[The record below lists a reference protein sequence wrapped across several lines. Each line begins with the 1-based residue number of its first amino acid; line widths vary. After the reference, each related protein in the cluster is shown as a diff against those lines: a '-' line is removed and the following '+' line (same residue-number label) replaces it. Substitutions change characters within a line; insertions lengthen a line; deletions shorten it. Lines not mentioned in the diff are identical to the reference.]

1 MCQARLVWHKGPGM
15 KSEFWIQPELL
26 EVCALHTAG
35 PPAQE
40 SQMLTFG
47 HQKRQ
52 LLHQTM
58 SEFESDVPNI
68 PNHFLSEKEFYLQH
82 ADTDKQVLVEEILA
96 TVKENNMA
104 PYYKHLTNELPQYFF
119 FDSELYKSME
129 EVNATKIAEL
139 KKAVQEAESEEETE
153 ADVVT
158 TTIKLAEYYTEIID
172 RHNATETYNKA
183 LQQSPG
189 TGVKIDILLTLARIS
204 FFFKDY
210 PGVSKHL
217 TEVES
222 LIEKGGDWERRNRYQ
237 TYKGVYH
244 LATRNFKEAA
254 KLLIDSLATFTSTEL
269 CTYEQVAQYSI
280 IAGVLT
286 LDRVDLKSKIVDSP
300 EILSIYSSA
309 KDLEPLI
316 SLTNS
321 LYTCQYNYFF
331 QYLLQTHDQLLIT
344 NKYLRVHGNYFM
356 REMRCKAYAQ
366 LLESYKS
373 LSLKSMARNFNVTE
387 EFLDDDLCNFIPNN
401 KLNCTID
408 KVNGI
413 IETNRP
419 DNKNS
424 QYHKLVKQG
433 DALLTKL
440 QKYGAAVKL
449 SGAER
454 VA

>member
-1 MCQARLVWHKGPGM
+1 
-15 KSEFWIQPELL
+15 
-26 EVCALHTAG
+26 
-35 PPAQE
+35 
-40 SQMLTFG
+40 
-47 HQKRQ
+47 
-52 LLHQTM
+52 M

-68 PNHFLSEKEFYLQH
+68 PDHTLSEKEFVLQH
-82 ADTDKQVLVEEILA
+82 SKDIDKLQLAEEILA
-96 TVKENNMA
+96 TIKTNNLA
-104 PYYKHLTNELPQYFF
+104 PYYKYLTTELPQYFA
-119 FDSELYKSME
+119 FDADLYKSMNDVTE
-129 EVNATKIAEL
+129 AKISEL
-139 KKAVQEAESEEETE
+139 KKVVQEAESEEETE
-153 ADVVT
+153 VDVVT
-158 TTIKLAEYYTEIID
+158 STIKLAEYYTEIID
-172 RHNATETYNKA
+172 RHNAIETYNKV
-183 LQQSPG
+183 LQLSPSTG
-189 TGVKIDILLTLARIS
+189 TKIDVLLTLARLD
-204 FFFKDY
+204 FFFRDY

-217 TEVES
+217 SEVES
-222 LIEKGGDWERRNRYQ
+222 LIEKGGDWERRNRYK
-237 TYKGVYH
+237 TYQGVYY
-244 LATRNFKEAA
+244 LATRNFSEAA

-269 CTYEQVAQYSI
+269 CSYEQVAQYSI

-286 LDRVDLKSKIVDSP
+286 LGRVDLKSKIVDSP
-300 EILSIYSSA
+300 EILSIYSQA
-309 KDLEPLI
+309 KDLEPLV

-331 QYLLQTHDQLLIT
+331 QYLLQTHDQLLLT
-344 NKYLRVHGNYFM
+344 NKYLRVHSNYFL

-373 LSLKSMARNFNVTE
+373 LSLKSMARNFSVTE
-387 EFLDDDLCNFIPNN
+387 EFLDEDLCNFIPNN

-424 QYHKLVKQG
+424 QYHQLVKQG

>member
-1 MCQARLVWHKGPGM
+1 
-15 KSEFWIQPELL
+15 
-26 EVCALHTAG
+26 
-35 PPAQE
+35 
-40 SQMLTFG
+40 
-47 HQKRQ
+47 
-52 LLHQTM
+52 M

-68 PNHFLSEKEFYLQH
+68 PDHTLSEKEFVLQH
-82 ADTDKQVLVEEILA
+82 SKDIDKLQLAEEILA
-96 TVKENNMA
+96 TIKTNNLA
-104 PYYKHLTNELPQYFF
+104 PYYKYLTTELPQYFA
-119 FDSELYKSME
+119 FDADLYKSMNDVTE
-129 EVNATKIAEL
+129 AKISEL
-139 KKAVQEAESEEETE
+139 KKVVQEAESEEETE
-153 ADVVT
+153 VDVVT
-158 TTIKLAEYYTEIID
+158 STIKLAEYYTEIID
-172 RHNATETYNKA
+172 RHNAIETYNKV
-183 LQQSPG
+183 LQLSPS
-189 TGVKIDILLTLARIS
+189 TGIKIDVLLTLARLD
-204 FFFKDY
+204 FFFRDY

-217 TEVES
+217 SEVES
-222 LIEKGGDWERRNRYQ
+222 LIEKGGDWERRNRYK
-237 TYKGVYH
+237 TYQGVYY
-244 LATRNFKEAA
+244 LATRNFSEAA

-269 CTYEQVAQYSI
+269 CSYEQVAQYSI

-286 LDRVDLKSKIVDSP
+286 LGRVDLKSKIVDSP
-300 EILSIYSSA
+300 EILSIYSQA
-309 KDLEPLI
+309 KDLEPLV

-331 QYLLQTHDQLLIT
+331 QYLLQTHDQLLLT
-344 NKYLRVHGNYFM
+344 NKYLRVHSNYFL

-373 LSLKSMARNFNVTE
+373 LSLKSMARNFSVTE
-387 EFLDDDLCNFIPNN
+387 EFLDEDLCNFIPNN

-424 QYHKLVKQG
+424 QYHQLVKQG

>member
-1 MCQARLVWHKGPGM
+1 
-15 KSEFWIQPELL
+15 
-26 EVCALHTAG
+26 
-35 PPAQE
+35 
-40 SQMLTFG
+40 
-47 HQKRQ
+47 
-52 LLHQTM
+52 M

-68 PNHFLSEKEFYLQH
+68 PDHTLSEKEFVLQY
-82 ADTDKQVLVEEILA
+82 AKQADKQALANDILA
-96 TVKENNMA
+96 TVKDNNLA
-104 PYYKHLTNELPQYFF
+104 PYYKHLTNELPQYFA
-119 FDSELYKSME
+119 FDADLYKSMS
-129 EVNATKIAEL
+129 EVTEKKISEL
-139 KKAVQEAESEEETE
+139 KKIILDAESEEETE
-153 ADVVT
+153 VDVVT
-158 TTIKLAEYYTEIID
+158 STINLAEYYTEIID
-172 RHNATETYNKA
+172 RHNATETYNKV
-183 LQQSPG
+183 LLLSPTTG
-189 TGVKIDILLTLARIS
+189 TKIDVLLTLARID

-217 TEVES
+217 SEVES
-222 LIEKGGDWERRNRYQ
+222 LIEKGGDWERRNRYK
-237 TYKGVYH
+237 TYQGVYY
-244 LATRNFKEAA
+244 LATRNFGDAA

-269 CTYEQVAQYSI
+269 CSYEQVAQYAI

-286 LDRVDLKSKIVDSP
+286 LGRVDLKSKIVDSP
-300 EILSIYSSA
+300 EILSIYSNA
-309 KDLEPLI
+309 KDLEPVV

-331 QYLLQTHDQLLIT
+331 QYLLQTYDQLLLP
-344 NKYLRVHGNYFM
+344 NKYLRVHSNYFM

-373 LSLKSMARNFNVTE
+373 LSLKSMARNFSVTE
-387 EFLDDDLCNFIPNN
+387 EFLDEDLCNFIPNN

-424 QYHKLVKQG
+424 QYHQLVKQG

>member
-1 MCQARLVWHKGPGM
+1 
-15 KSEFWIQPELL
+15 
-26 EVCALHTAG
+26 
-35 PPAQE
+35 
-40 SQMLTFG
+40 
-47 HQKRQ
+47 
-52 LLHQTM
+52 M

-68 PNHFLSEKEFYLQH
+68 PDHTLSEKEFVLQH
-82 ADTDKQVLVEEILA
+82 SKDIDKLQLAEEILA
-96 TVKENNMA
+96 TIKTNNLA
-104 PYYKHLTNELPQYFF
+104 PYYKYLTTELPQYFA
-119 FDSELYKSME
+119 FDADLYKSMNDVAE
-129 EVNATKIAEL
+129 AKISEL
-139 KKAVQEAESEEETE
+139 KKVVQEAESEEETE
-153 ADVVT
+153 VDVVT
-158 TTIKLAEYYTEIID
+158 STIKLAEYYTEIID
-172 RHNATETYNKA
+172 RHNAIETYNKV
-183 LQQSPG
+183 LQLSPSTG
-189 TGVKIDILLTLARIS
+189 TKIDVLLTLARLD
-204 FFFKDY
+204 FFFRDY

-217 TEVES
+217 SEVES
-222 LIEKGGDWERRNRYQ
+222 LIEKGGDWERRNRYK
-237 TYKGVYH
+237 TYQGVYY
-244 LATRNFKEAA
+244 LATRNFSEAA

-269 CTYEQVAQYSI
+269 CSYEQVAQYSI

-286 LDRVDLKSKIVDSP
+286 LGRVDLKSKIVDSP
-300 EILSIYSSA
+300 EILSIYSQA
-309 KDLEPLI
+309 KDLEPLV

-331 QYLLQTHDQLLIT
+331 QYLLQTHDQLLLT
-344 NKYLRVHGNYFM
+344 NKYLRVHSNYFL

-373 LSLKSMARNFNVTE
+373 LSLKSMARNFSVTE
-387 EFLDDDLCNFIPNN
+387 EFLDEDLCNFIPNN

-424 QYHKLVKQG
+424 QYHQLVKQG

>member
-1 MCQARLVWHKGPGM
+1 M
-15 KSEFWIQPELL
+15 
-26 EVCALHTAG
+26 
-35 PPAQE
+35 
-40 SQMLTFG
+40 
-47 HQKRQ
+47 
-52 LLHQTM
+52 
-58 SEFESDVPNI
+58 PNI
-68 PNHFLSEKEFYLQH
+68 PDHTLSEKEFVLQH
-82 ADTDKQVLVEEILA
+82 SKDIDKLQLAEEILA
-96 TVKENNMA
+96 TIKTNNLA
-104 PYYKHLTNELPQYFF
+104 PYYKYLTTELPQYFA
-119 FDSELYKSME
+119 FDADLYKSMNDVTE
-129 EVNATKIAEL
+129 AKISEL
-139 KKAVQEAESEEETE
+139 KKVVQEAESEEETE
-153 ADVVT
+153 VDVVT
-158 TTIKLAEYYTEIID
+158 STIKLAEYYTEIID
-172 RHNATETYNKA
+172 RHNAIETYNKV
-183 LQQSPG
+183 LQLSPSTG
-189 TGVKIDILLTLARIS
+189 TKIDVLLTLARLD
-204 FFFKDY
+204 FFFRDY

-217 TEVES
+217 SEVES
-222 LIEKGGDWERRNRYQ
+222 LIEKGGDWERRNRYK
-237 TYKGVYH
+237 TYQGVYY
-244 LATRNFKEAA
+244 LATRNFSEAA

-269 CTYEQVAQYSI
+269 CSYEQVAQYSI

-286 LDRVDLKSKIVDSP
+286 LGRVDLKSKIVDSP
-300 EILSIYSSA
+300 EILSIYSQA
-309 KDLEPLI
+309 KDLEPLV

-331 QYLLQTHDQLLIT
+331 QYLLQTHDQLLLT
-344 NKYLRVHGNYFM
+344 NKYLRVHSNYFL

-373 LSLKSMARNFNVTE
+373 LSLKSMARNFSVTE
-387 EFLDDDLCNFIPNN
+387 EFLDEDLCNFIPNN

-424 QYHKLVKQG
+424 QYHQLVKQG

>member
-1 MCQARLVWHKGPGM
+1 
-15 KSEFWIQPELL
+15 
-26 EVCALHTAG
+26 
-35 PPAQE
+35 
-40 SQMLTFG
+40 MLNPVK
-47 HQKRQ
+47 HS
-52 LLHQTM
+52 TM

-68 PNHFLSEKEFYLQH
+68 PDHTLSEKEFFLQH
-82 ADTDKQVLVEEILA
+82 AKDVDRLALANEIIA
-96 TVKENNMA
+96 TIKEKNMA
-104 PYYKHLTNELPQYFF
+104 PYYKHLTTELPQYFVY
-119 FDSELYKSME
+119 DGDLYNHLAEINEK
-129 EVNATKIAEL
+129 KIKEL
-139 KKAVQEAESEEETE
+139 KKVVQEAESEEETE

-158 TTIKLAEYYTEIID
+158 STIKLAEYYAEIID
-172 RHNATETYNKA
+172 RQNATETYNKV
-183 LQQSPG
+183 LLLSPS
-189 TGVKIDILLTLARIS
+189 TGVKIDVLLTLARIE

-217 TEVES
+217 SEVET
-222 LIEKGGDWERRNRYQ
+222 LIEKGGDWERRNRYK
-237 TYKGVYH
+237 TYQGVYY
-244 LATRNFKEAA
+244 LATRNFKDAA

-269 CTYEQVAQYSI
+269 CSYEQVAQYSI

-331 QYLLQTHDQLLIT
+331 QYLLQTHDLLLLT
-344 NKYLRVHGNYFM
+344 NKYLRIHANFFL

-373 LSLKSMARNFNVTE
+373 LSLKSMARNFSVTE
-387 EFLDDDLCNFIPNN
+387 EFLDEDLCNFIPNN

-424 QYHKLVKQG
+424 QYLQLVKQG

>member
-1 MCQARLVWHKGPGM
+1 
-15 KSEFWIQPELL
+15 
-26 EVCALHTAG
+26 
-35 PPAQE
+35 
-40 SQMLTFG
+40 
-47 HQKRQ
+47 
-52 LLHQTM
+52 M

-68 PNHFLSEKEFYLQH
+68 PDHTLSEKEFVLQH
-82 ADTDKQVLVEEILA
+82 SKDIDKLQLAEEILA
-96 TVKENNMA
+96 TIKTNNLA
-104 PYYKHLTNELPQYFF
+104 PYYKYLTTELPQYFA
-119 FDSELYKSME
+119 FDADLYKSMNDVTE
-129 EVNATKIAEL
+129 AKISEL
-139 KKAVQEAESEEETE
+139 KKVVQEAESEEETE
-153 ADVVT
+153 VDVVT
-158 TTIKLAEYYTEIID
+158 STIKLAEYYTEIID
-172 RHNATETYNKA
+172 RHNAIETYNKV
-183 LQQSPG
+183 LQLSPSTG
-189 TGVKIDILLTLARIS
+189 TKIDVLLTLARLD
-204 FFFKDY
+204 FFFRDY

-217 TEVES
+217 SEVES
-222 LIEKGGDWERRNRYQ
+222 LIEKGGDWERRNRYK
-237 TYKGVYH
+237 TYQGVYY
-244 LATRNFKEAA
+244 LATRNFSEAA

-269 CTYEQVAQYSI
+269 CSYEQVAQYSI

-286 LDRVDLKSKIVDSP
+286 LGRVDLKSKIVDSP
-300 EILSIYSSA
+300 EILSIYSQA
-309 KDLEPLI
+309 KDLEPLV

-331 QYLLQTHDQLLIT
+331 QYLLQTHDQLLLT
-344 NKYLRVHGNYFM
+344 NKYLRVHSNYFL

-373 LSLKSMARNFNVTE
+373 LSLKSMARNFSVTE

-424 QYHKLVKQG
+424 QYHQLVKQG